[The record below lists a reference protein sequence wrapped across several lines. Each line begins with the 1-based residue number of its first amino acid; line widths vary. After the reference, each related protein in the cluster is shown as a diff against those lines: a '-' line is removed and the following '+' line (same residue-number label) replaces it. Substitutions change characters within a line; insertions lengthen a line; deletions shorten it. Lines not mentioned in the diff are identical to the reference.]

1 MDSNPFFGKP
11 DLKQETACANIY
23 TGLVF
28 SYCKKLF
35 VMFAEKVYV
44 CNKTGKELFLNLFF
58 FLTEKKKTDGEKASK
73 KKKVTNGCPFYMYQ
87 QLQKFRD
94 HLLVRSLLNCK

>member
-1 MDSNPFFGKP
+1 MFGVKLEDNFFFK
-11 DLKQETACANIY
+11 I
-23 TGLVF
+23 
-28 SYCKKLF
+28 
-35 VMFAEKVYV
+35 
-44 CNKTGKELFLNLFF
+44 F
-58 FLTEKKKTDGEKASK
+58 FLTEKKKADGEKNSK